1 MIEFNAG
8 DKWEGLEGMGEDI
21 LQELKAKGDGLMMDA
36 ALVAV
41 STVKQTLT
49 GARSGRTYKVSKTG
63 KLHVASAPGEPP
75 AILND
80 ALRGSVWF
88 TDPKWEGWEIGFEFG
103 PGLGTSIKAD
113 EDGKAIDVKTYAA
126 RLEYGGVDSRGVKID
141 ARPYMA
147 PSAERIEPQL
157 EKLFEAGL

>member
-1 MIEFNAG
+1 VIEFNAG
-8 DKWEGLEGMGEDI
+8 DKWEGLEGMGEEI
-21 LQELKAKGDGLMMDA
+21 LSELKAKGDGLMMDA

-88 TDPKWEGWEIGFEFG
+88 TDPKWEGWEISFDYG
-103 PGLGTSIKAD
+103 PGLGVSA
-113 EDGKAIDVKTYAA
+113 EGEVESYSR

-141 ARPYMA
+141 ARPYME
-147 PSAERIEPQL
+147 PSAVRLEPQL

>member
-1 MIEFNAG
+1 VIEFNAG
-8 DKWEGLEGMGEDI
+8 DKWEGLEGMGEEI
-21 LQELKAKGDGLMMDA
+21 LQELKVKGDGLMMDA
-36 ALVAV
+36 AMVAV

-75 AILND
+75 AVLFGH
-80 ALRGSVWF
+80 LRNSVGNSAPAWS
-88 TDPKWEGWEIGFEFG
+88 GWEISFDYG
-103 PGLGTSIKAD
+103 PGLGVSA
-113 EDGKAIDVKTYAA
+113 EGVVETYSR

-141 ARPYMA
+141 ARPYME
-147 PSAERIEPQL
+147 PSANRLEPLL